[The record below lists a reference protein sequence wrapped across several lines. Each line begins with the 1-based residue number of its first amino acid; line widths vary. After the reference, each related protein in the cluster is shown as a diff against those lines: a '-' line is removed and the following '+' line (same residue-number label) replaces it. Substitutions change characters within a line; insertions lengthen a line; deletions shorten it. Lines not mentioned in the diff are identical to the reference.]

1 MTVLHLVIPGLT
13 RDPGLNSR
21 NIIYNMK
28 EEKNYYVYIL
38 ASKRNG
44 TLYIG
49 VTNNLLN
56 RSFQHK
62 TKENK
67 ESFTAKYSV
76 NKLVYYEIFT
86 DIYEAIS
93 REKQLKNW
101 RREWKIKLIEEE
113 NPTWRDLFDGF

>member
-1 MTVLHLVIPGLT
+1 M
-13 RDPGLNSR
+13 
-21 NIIYNMK
+21 
-28 EEKNYYVYIL
+28 
-38 ASKRNG
+38 
-44 TLYIG
+44 LYIG

-101 RREWKIKLIEEE
+101 RMEWKIKLIEEE